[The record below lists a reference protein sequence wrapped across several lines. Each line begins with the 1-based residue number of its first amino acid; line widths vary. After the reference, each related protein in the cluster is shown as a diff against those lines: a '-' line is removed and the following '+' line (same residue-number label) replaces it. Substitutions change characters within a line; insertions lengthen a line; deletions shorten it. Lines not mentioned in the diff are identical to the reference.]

1 MFVRLYTGK
10 QIRIMTNTIAIQN
23 YTGITL
29 PIINEQTSA
38 KTYSF
43 HAKDPMS
50 ALTHFIG
57 CICAI
62 LLTPVLLIHATG
74 SGADLYSLI
83 ALSIFM
89 ISMIMLYGASASYH
103 AFSIAGPKGLILKR
117 LDHMMIFVL
126 IAGSYTPVCMITLR
140 GTRAG
145 LVMLIVIWSMA
156 AVGMIFKLCWVTCP
170 KWISSVIYI
179 AMGWV
184 VIFAMPTLIATIGKT
199 SLRWLYI
206 GGIIYTIGGV
216 IYALKLVRFNKRDS
230 LWGSHEIFHLFVL
243 GGSFCHFMCMM
254 NL

>member
-1 MFVRLYTGK
+1 MA
-10 QIRIMTNTIAIQN
+10 NTIAINN
-23 YTGITL
+23 YSGMSGVSL
-29 PIINEQTSA
+29 PIRNDASHDTA
-38 KTYSF
+38 YSF
-43 HAKDPMS
+43 HAKEPIS

-57 CICAI
+57 CVCAVF
-62 LLTPVLLIHATG
+62 LTPVLLIHAVEA
-74 SGADLYSLI
+74 GADFGSLI

-89 ISMIMLYGASASYH
+89 LSMILLYGASASYH
-103 AFSIAGPKGLILKR
+103 AFTIEGPKGLILKR

-140 GTRAG
+140 GQKAG
-145 LVMLIVIWSMA
+145 LVMLIAIWAMA
-156 AVGMIFKLCWVTCP
+156 AVGMLFKLLWVTCP
-170 KWISSVIYI
+170 KWVSSVIYI

-184 VIFAMPTLIATIGKT
+184 VVFAMPTLIASIGKT

-254 NL
+254 YL